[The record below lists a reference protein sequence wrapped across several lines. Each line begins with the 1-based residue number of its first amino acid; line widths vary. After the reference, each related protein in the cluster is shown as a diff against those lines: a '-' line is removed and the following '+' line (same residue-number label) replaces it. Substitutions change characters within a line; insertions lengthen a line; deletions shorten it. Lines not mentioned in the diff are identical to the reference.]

1 MNEQPVQAI
10 YPDDIAVCYGC
21 GRNNAHGLHIET
33 YWNGAEGIARFTPQ
47 AHHTGFPGYTYG
59 GLLASLI
66 DCHAMAT
73 ATAAA
78 YHHEGRE
85 RGTEPLIMFVTGSL
99 NVHYMKPTPIAVE
112 LVLRAWAKEIHTK
125 KVIVECSIFAGE
137 VETVRGEVIA
147 IRSTRRI
154 STEGYP

>member
-1 MNEQPVQAI
+1 MNEQPVQDI

-33 YWNGAEGIARFTPQ
+33 YWNGDEGIAYFTPHPQ
-47 AHHTGFPGYTYG
+47 HTGYPGYTYG

-73 ATAAA
+73 ASAAT
-78 YHHEGRE
+78 YQHEGRK
-85 RGTEPLIMFVTGSL
+85 RGTEPLVMFVTGSL
-99 NVHYMKPTPIAVE
+99 NVSYMKPTPIDAE
-112 LVLRAWAKEIHTK
+112 LVLRARAKEIHAK
-125 KVIVECSIFAGE
+125 KVVVECSIYAGQ

-147 IRSTRRI
+147 VRSARH
-154 STEGYP
+154 G